1 MAKQEPINFEQSF
14 SQLEALV
21 QKLESGELSLE
32 DSLKSFEQGVSLVRR
47 CQTALSEAEQRVK
60 ILMQEEDGVVA
71 QDFDAQP

>member
-32 DSLKSFEQGVSLVRR
+32 DSLKSFEQGVSLVRS
-47 CQTALSEAEQRVK
+47 CQTALSEAEQRVR
-60 ILMQEEDGVVA
+60 ILMQENDGVVA
-71 QDFDAQP
+71 QDFDAQS